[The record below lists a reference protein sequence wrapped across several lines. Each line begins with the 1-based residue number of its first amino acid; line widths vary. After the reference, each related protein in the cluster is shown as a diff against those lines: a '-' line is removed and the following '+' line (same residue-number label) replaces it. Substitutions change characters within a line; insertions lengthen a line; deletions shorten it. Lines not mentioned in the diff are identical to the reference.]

1 MPRSSKSNKAQPTT
15 PKAVAAKA
23 TAPAIAKAS
32 ASQPARP
39 PAPPIPEQEAKGK
52 AVAAAEDSMTG
63 GLSSAYAA
71 EPAPAKK
78 SNELR
83 LKEMVQRINLEEVPE
98 NDVWLRLG
106 QLTYAQER
114 ESSMNSLIELL
125 ITRAHPL
132 VNKETGKYDPEYTAI
147 MERYKV
153 MAMLAYSRVVRISG
167 DSSAVESDLALTS
180 SVLRH
185 CMIYQAEA
193 LSGGH
198 RWVDRSIWQV
208 LGETRIPSPYA
219 CCAKHLYG
227 GSGHNAS
234 QKWHRTDIPIESS
247 AIDTLPPAELN
258 DSDVN
263 DSTSTEL
270 LKGFLQLRPTLSFL
284 PGSFVAEKAMS
295 RFPTLTSLREQ
306 QARLCAARQEYS
318 SELVDAEVHGLPEVA
333 GHELPSNQ
341 EQPAITTGWIAYM
354 KLKAMGEAFPKYCVN
369 VDETLNWGYMTMMVY
384 ADGAGEEKIGTQ
396 HRWYYVPRAGSD
408 VTDPQVT
415 FLHGTSLRHLWS
427 ILAHGAL
434 IGDDYE
440 LEDGSPKPCGFQV
453 MACVSRELVNDHPQ
467 TKKGLGG
474 SGKQTRIATPF
485 LEICGIAFRALRIK
499 SDRQNRH
506 ATSASSCVHGFSFLF
521 DDGYKTTSWHP
532 WMEVSQLDPRVIK
545 RISGVTGPE
554 PEFGGLTIRG
564 HDSVAQ
570 MVESARADT
579 AMDTS
584 QGSVAP
590 KTPGDQRE
598 TVKKSVLERVRW
610 FPGYDLDQ
618 EHSDPSG
625 HYSLIEAFPNS
636 AYVCELAPFFQK
648 QGPMFREGNSL
659 SLARPTKITTIASGP
674 QAEWPRWCT
683 QYRDAFFSV
692 LGSSGFRAAR
702 DKRSVPWDDD
712 RTSEVVRQGV
722 WNHTDG
728 IVAVSIHGLLAV
740 TTMAA
745 AIAHS
750 AAPPTIG
757 PKNPGAKQRFV
768 VLHDGAITFRSA
780 KNKYHDGECS
790 KHMTS
795 AVEYF
800 RFGDVS
806 VREQKCDKNA
816 ALRDMLMIAEKIKF
830 EGSIPAWETHIL
842 IIWRGSDLHKLDD
855 AWKKH
860 WAHRRAGCWAHHS
873 C

>member
-1 MPRSSKSNKAQPTT
+1 
-15 PKAVAAKA
+15 
-23 TAPAIAKAS
+23 
-32 ASQPARP
+32 
-39 PAPPIPEQEAKGK
+39 
-52 AVAAAEDSMTG
+52 
-63 GLSSAYAA
+63 
-71 EPAPAKK
+71 
-78 SNELR
+78 
-83 LKEMVQRINLEEVPE
+83 
-98 NDVWLRLG
+98 
-106 QLTYAQER
+106 
-114 ESSMNSLIELL
+114 
-125 ITRAHPL
+125 
-132 VNKETGKYDPEYTAI
+132 
-147 MERYKV
+147 
-153 MAMLAYSRVVRISG
+153 
-167 DSSAVESDLALTS
+167 
-180 SVLRH
+180 
-185 CMIYQAEA
+185 
-193 LSGGH
+193 
-198 RWVDRSIWQV
+198 
-208 LGETRIPSPYA
+208 
-219 CCAKHLYG
+219 
-227 GSGHNAS
+227 
-234 QKWHRTDIPIESS
+234 
-247 AIDTLPPAELN
+247 
-258 DSDVN
+258 
-263 DSTSTEL
+263 
-270 LKGFLQLRPTLSFL
+270 
-284 PGSFVAEKAMS
+284 MS

-341 EQPAITTGWIAYM
+341 EQPAITKGWIAYM
-354 KLKAMGEAFPKYCVN
+354 KAMGEAFPKYCVN

-408 VTDPQVT
+408 VTDPQDT

-440 LEDGSPKPCGFQV
+440 LEDGSPKPCVWVTHSAPEAAGYSSAAYLGDGYWFQV
-453 MACVSRELVNDHPQ
+453 MACVSRELVNNHPQ

-474 SGKQTRIATPF
+474 SGNQTRIATPF

-506 ATSASSCVHGFSFLF
+506 ATSASCYIHGFSFLF

-532 WMEVSQLDPRVIK
+532 WMEVSPLDPQVIK
-545 RISGVTGPE
+545 RISGMMGPE
-554 PEFGGLTIRG
+554 PEFAGLTIRG

-570 MVESARADT
+570 TVESARADT

-636 AYVCELAPFFQK
+636 AYVCELASFFQK

-757 PKNPGAKQRFV
+757 PKNPGAKQRSV

-780 KNKYHDGECS
+780 KNKYHDGERS

-795 AVEYF
+795 AVECF

-806 VREQKCDKNA
+806 VRVQKCDKNA

-855 AWKKH
+855 AWKKFTGPIDEQDVG
-860 WAHRRAGCWAHHS
+860 RIIRADIPEVERLNQIFGPVSVRGPMSPVMGCLPSAPNHHAEGFRTAFRS
-873 C
+873 IWPKGRLPCDPVRCTD